1 LLVTLG
7 LAIGVFVALMIS
19 VLVEGDDSSTS
30 SGVLAATPIAA
41 DQPAVAADFIR
52 AYGAF
57 RSATFVAQYA
67 VTREAG
73 DQVAHYT
80 RTLVQRL
87 PDRVV
92 REDGS
97 ADNRGT
103 FSADDVLEE
112 QATLATYFAGPT
124 PAYRIERDGDCFAID
139 LYQAMLDPPMGY
151 EARWCFAANATLQEQ
166 ATTFN
171 AYSETETATA
181 VRTTVTDADL
191 AG

>member
-1 LLVTLG
+1 MAEPAARRRRVPPALLVTLG

-41 DQPAVAADFIR
+41 DQPAV
-52 AYGAF
+52 
-57 RSATFVAQYA
+57 A